1 MIALNLRAEMDD
13 IPINTGQETS
23 AADHEAQPTR
33 RRALMMGAVAA
44 SAVVSVR
51 PALAQAAGSV
61 LNCQIPVTG
70 PHGAG
75 RNIAADGTLVAAD
88 TPGSFV
94 ATGQKFTGEQV
105 KAAMSGRSLPGT
117 TYNQSQAYVNYIRRL
132 QYGQSGF
139 TCYAS
144 LQMPR

>member
-1 MIALNLRAEMDD
+1 MNNQSNE
-13 IPINTGQETS
+13 IPENGVAT
-23 AADHEAQPTR
+23 AADVEDAASKDWQPTR
-33 RRALMMGAVAA
+33 RRALMLGAIGAA
-44 SAVVSVR
+44 SVVSVR

-75 RNIAADGTLVAAD
+75 RNIAADGSLVTPD

-94 ATGQKFTGEQV
+94 PSGRTFTGEQV
-105 KAAMSGRSLPGT
+105 KAALHGRSLPGT
-117 TYNQSQAYVNYIRRL
+117 SYEESQAYVKYIKRL
-132 QYGQSGF
+132 QHGQSGF

>member
-1 MIALNLRAEMDD
+1 MSDNLTPNET
-13 IPINTGQETS
+13 PQTGS
-23 AADHEAQPTR
+23 DFMPTR
-33 RRALMMGAVAA
+33 RRALMMGTVAA
-44 SAVVSVR
+44 AAVVSVR

-61 LNCQIPVTG
+61 LNCEIPVPG

-75 RNIAADGTLVAAD
+75 MNIAADGQLVTPD

-105 KAAMSGRSLPGT
+105 KAAIGGRSLPGT
-117 TYNQSQAYVNYIRRL
+117 SYEQNQAYVNYIRRL

>member
-1 MIALNLRAEMDD
+1 MSDNNDSLK
-13 IPINTGQETS
+13 TS
-23 AADHEAQPTR
+23 

-61 LNCQIPVTG
+61 LNCEIPVPG

-75 RNIAADGTLVAAD
+75 QNIDAYGKLVTPD
-88 TPGSFV
+88 TPGSFP
-94 ATGQKFTGEQV
+94 ATGQKYTGEQV
-105 KAAMSGRSLPGT
+105 KAALGGRSLPGT
-117 TYNQSQAYVNYIRRL
+117 SYDQSQAYVNYIRRL
-132 QYGQSGF
+132 QSGQSGF

>member
-1 MIALNLRAEMDD
+1 MQDEQDQSGNTAE
-13 IPINTGQETS
+13 NNSEANS
-23 AADHEAQPTR
+23 AAHSTVVNR
-33 RRALMMGAVAA
+33 RRALMLGAVGA
-44 SAVVSVR
+44 SMVVSVR

-61 LNCQIPVTG
+61 LNCEIPVPG
-70 PHGAG
+70 PHGG
-75 RNIAADGTLVAAD
+75 GMNIAGDGSLVPAS

-94 ATGQKFTGEQV
+94 ATGQRYTGEQV
-105 KAAMSGRSLPGT
+105 KAALNGNSLPGT
-117 TYNQSQAYVNYIRRL
+117 SYEQSQAYVNYIRRL

>member
-1 MIALNLRAEMDD
+1 MSDD
-13 IPINTGQETS
+13 QTPKEPT
-23 AADHEAQPTR
+23 DWQPTR
-33 RRALMMGAVAA
+33 RRALMLGAVGAA
-44 SAVVSVR
+44 AVVSVR
-51 PALAQAAGSV
+51 PALAQATGSV
-61 LNCQIPVTG
+61 LNCEIPVAG

-75 RNIAADGTLVAAD
+75 KNIAADGSLVTPD

-94 ATGQKFTGEQV
+94 ASGQKFTGEEV
-105 KAAMSGRSLPGT
+105 KAAMNGRSLPGT
-117 TYNQSQAYVNYIRRL
+117 SYDQSEAYVNYIRRL

>member
-1 MIALNLRAEMDD
+1 MQMNDD
-13 IPINTGQETS
+13 QNTGQNTGQNSDDTQAKS
-23 AADHEAQPTR
+23 ADWQPTR
-33 RRALMMGAVAA
+33 RRALMMGTVAA
-44 SAVVSVR
+44 AAVVSVR

-61 LNCQIPVTG
+61 LNCEIPVPG

-75 RNIAADGTLVAAD
+75 MNIAADGSLVAPN
-88 TPGSFV
+88 TPGSFL
-94 ATGQKFTGEQV
+94 ANGQKFTGEQV
-105 KAAMSGRSLPGT
+105 KSALNGRSLPGT
-117 TYNQSQAYVNYIRRL
+117 SSDQNQAYVNYIRRL